1 MVTRADLCLWC
12 FFGPKNCL
20 KVDKIECTKNRRFDE
35 CVCYLSL
42 DVIQHLE
49 REFWICEISSHLRW
63 EFSLSSLSLF
73 FFCLNSRFVNLTTI
87 DSCSFPTAS
96 SSLIGQWFQFY
107 LSIFV
112 VRINENNSRSSDW
125 ELSKR
130 TKKTEKSILLSL
142 SLFLALNSY
151 YPLTCFYLNDFRLV
165 ILLHLLFNILFE
177 RFDAKERYEVWRNLI

>member
-49 REFWICEISSHLRW
+49 REFWICEIASHLRW
-63 EFSLSSLSLF
+63 EFSLSSLSLFF

-87 DSCSFPTAS
+87 DSCSFLTAS
-96 SSLIGQWFQFY
+96 SSLLGQWFQFY

-142 SLFLALNSY
+142 SLSPLLSFELILPTHLFLS
-151 YPLTCFYLNDFRLV
+151 
-165 ILLHLLFNILFE
+165 E
-177 RFDAKERYEVWRNLI
+177 RF